1 MIKGNQS
8 NCPPK
13 NKTIR
18 HKECDL
24 STILKNSQ
32 HTVEETDYSELLL
45 LVLRRRKRFKV
56 AGESMLPLLK
66 PGDEILINPYAY
78 QQSLPEIGDI
88 VVTIHPQKDNL
99 GIVKRV
105 TAIAPDGNYFLTGDN
120 LDASTDSRTWGTI
133 KLQNIIGKVTSIFL

>member
-1 MIKGNQS
+1 
-8 NCPPK
+8 
-13 NKTIR
+13 
-18 HKECDL
+18 
-24 STILKNSQ
+24 
-32 HTVEETDYSELLL
+32 
-45 LVLRRRKRFKV
+45 
-56 AGESMLPLLK
+56 MLPLLK

-99 GIVKRV
+99 AIVKRV
-105 TAIAPDGNYFLTGDN
+105 TAIAPDDNYFLTGDN